1 MPLMSPLRILTILT
15 ILSLLVVAAS
25 AAASEL
31 KIGTFSDSDL
41 SGWEDKVFKGKTVYT
56 LVPENGKT
64 VLQAQSKKAASG
76 LVRKITIDLKKY
88 PFLRW
93 SWKVQAPLK
102 GEDVTVKKGDDF
114 VARVYVA
121 FPRTFFWRTRAINY
135 VWSARMPRGSSAPSP
150 YTGNVMILAI
160 ESGSEKAGT
169 WVSEERNVFDDYR
182 QLFGE
187 EPPPVGGV
195 AVMTD
200 TDNTGEEATAWYGD
214 ITVHGKQNGAPH

>member
-1 MPLMSPLRILTILT
+1 MPLMSPLRILT

-76 LVRKITIDLKKY
+76 LVRKMTIDLKKY
-88 PFLRW
+88 PLLRW

-195 AVMTD
+195 AGMTD
-200 TDNTGEEATAWYGD
+200 TDNTGGEATAWYGD
-214 ITVHGKQNGAPH
+214 ITMHGKQNGAPH

>member
-1 MPLMSPLRILTILT
+1 MPFISPLRTLTLLIL
-15 ILSLLVVAAS
+15 LSVASGAV
-25 AAASEL
+25 ASEL

-76 LVRKITIDLKKY
+76 LVRKMTIDLKKY
-88 PFLRW
+88 PLLRW

-135 VWSARMPRGSSAPSP
+135 VWSARMPKGSSAPSP
-150 YTGNVMILAI
+150 YTGNVMIMAT
-160 ESGSEKAGT
+160 ESGSDKAGT
-169 WVSEERNVFDDYR
+169 WVSEERNVLDDYR

-187 EPPPVGGV
+187 EPPAVGGV

-214 ITVHGKQNGAPH
+214 ITMHGKQNGTPR